1 VHESRGPKSLATR
14 LALISLAISIAA
26 SSSGCAS
33 PSVPPRSPG
42 SAASSTSP
50 PPHAD
55 RTARTYGW
63 VSVSIGAEATA
74 IAIITSA
81 MMLHE
86 NSVREANC
94 DGQKVCTPTGID
106 ANATL
111 SQLGTWNA
119 AAWVVALGGLGVGSY
134 LLWTHPVEGK
144 SQVGVAVD
152 PVGTGLG
159 LGVRSTF

>member
-1 VHESRGPKSLATR
+1 M
-14 LALISLAISIAA
+14 
-26 SSSGCAS
+26 
-33 PSVPPRSPG
+33 
-42 SAASSTSP
+42 
-50 PPHAD
+50 
-55 RTARTYGW
+55 
-63 VSVSIGAEATA
+63 

-86 NSVREANC
+86 NSVRDGSC
-94 DGQKVCTPTGID
+94 DAQKICTPTGFD
-106 ANATL
+106 ANASL
-111 SQLGTWNA
+111 GQLGTWNA

-144 SQVGVAVD
+144 SQVGVGVD

>member
-1 VHESRGPKSLATR
+1 M
-14 LALISLAISIAA
+14 
-26 SSSGCAS
+26 
-33 PSVPPRSPG
+33 
-42 SAASSTSP
+42 
-50 PPHAD
+50 
-55 RTARTYGW
+55 
-63 VSVSIGAEATA
+63 SVSIGAEATV

-86 NSVREANC
+86 NSVRAGDC
-94 DGQKVCTPTGID
+94 DTQKVCTTAGID

-111 SQLGTWNA
+111 GQLGTWNA

-134 LLWTHPVEGK
+134 VLWTHPVEGK

-152 PVGTGLG
+152 PIGTGLG

>member
-1 VHESRGPKSLATR
+1 VPPQSPDS
-14 LALISLAISIAA
+14 AA
-26 SSSGCAS
+26 SSS
-33 PSVPPRSPG
+33 R
-42 SAASSTSP
+42 P
-50 PPHAD
+50 PPHAG

-63 VSVSIGAEATA
+63 VSVSLGAEAA
-74 IAIITSA
+74 VIAIITSA
-81 MMLHE
+81 MMLHD

-94 DGQKVCTPTGID
+94 DGQKVCTPAGID
-106 ANATL
+106 ANAGL
-111 SQLGTWNA
+111 AQLGTWNA
-119 AAWVVALGGLGVGSY
+119 AAWAVALGGLGVGSY